1 PWARPNPAS
10 VAVPWLSRLPA
21 NCAHRAS
28 TTGTIFTS
36 LLSTL
41 ISAPSIWLT
50 SLEEH
55 GRSFTP
61 AHILG
66 GWAFRLAG
74 DTADTPMP
82 VIAAPPLVP
91 AQGSAEEG
99 DYAWRKTGSIK
110 HR

>member
-1 PWARPNPAS
+1 
-10 VAVPWLSRLPA
+10 
-21 NCAHRAS
+21 
-28 TTGTIFTS
+28 
-36 LLSTL
+36 L

-82 VIAAPPLVP
+82 VIAALPR
-91 AQGSAEEG
+91 SSR
-99 DYAWRKTGSIK
+99 RKAARKKAITHGEK
-110 HR
+110 LEA